1 MREKEKSTLTQSCLV
16 VYSEVCSE
24 VESEIECHLKLR
36 VLEGRCFSVF
46 PHKALRTASSLW
58 AWTTSCAS
66 RISQGKCVSHGADE
80 KALSFFSRSL
90 ASSLMGLLEEATVT
104 ASLPPLPLQT

>member
-1 MREKEKSTLTQSCLV
+1 MELIVQCVKKKKSTLTQSCLV

-46 PHKALRTASSLW
+46 PHKRLENGVFLCGFG
-58 AWTTSCAS
+58 TTSCAS
-66 RISQGKCVSHGADE
+66 RIRQGKCVSNGADE
-80 KALSFFSRSL
+80 KALSF
-90 ASSLMGLLEEATVT
+90 LLQE
-104 ASLPPLPLQT
+104 P